1 MNKTAHQLSAI
12 FHEYSPEDVIKA
24 TRSTE
29 AFANEVYDITVSDGQ
44 RYFLKLLKKQLPEV
58 IATEAH
64 MQKQLLAA
72 GINTP
77 EYLEIKP
84 KYYVGEHRDTRFILS
99 KYIPGTSP
107 KTVTPA
113 LIESFGVILAKLHD
127 SLKGIEIAPN
137 AMQWLNLA
145 RVERDLA
152 GYEGEVKDIVTQL
165 VQGGKGVFDRNLPT
179 TTIHGDLWMSNVFAK
194 NDTITTVFDLE
205 TAENTVRLIDL
216 ARTYTSM
223 RFNSSFSSA
232 EIIER
237 LTTGYNSAAIQPLTS
252 DEQSNFNLAI
262 GYVAGA
268 CATWHAVH
276 GTRYRDPYI
285 SFGKE
290 ALGIL

>member
-1 MNKTAHQLSAI
+1 MNKIIRQLSAL
-12 FHEYSPEDVIKA
+12 FHEYLPEDVVKA

-29 AFANEVYDITVSDGQ
+29 AFANEVYDIAVSDGQ
-44 RYFLKLLKKQLPEV
+44 RYFLKILKEQLPEV
-58 IATEAH
+58 IATEAQ
-64 MQKQLLAA
+64 MQKQLLVA
-72 GINTP
+72 GVNTP

-84 KYYVGEHRDTRFILS
+84 RQYVGEHNGTRFILS

-113 LIESFGVILAKLHD
+113 LIENFGAILAKLHD
-127 SLKGIEIAPN
+127 SLKGVDIAPN
-137 AMQWLNLA
+137 IMQWLNLA

-152 GYEGEVKDIVTQL
+152 GYDGEAKDVLMQL
-165 VQGGKGVFDRNLPT
+165 VQTGKGVFELNLPT
-179 TTIHGDLWMSNVFAK
+179 ATIHGDLWMSNVFAK
-194 NDTITTVFDLE
+194 DDTITTVFDLE

-223 RFNSSFSSA
+223 RFNSAYSAA
-232 EIIER
+232 EIIES
-237 LTTGYNSAAIQPLTS
+237 LTTGYSSVAKEPLTAKERDS
-252 DEQSNFNLAI
+252 FNLAI
-262 GYVAGA
+262 GYVSGA

-290 ALGIL
+290 ALGL